1 MGNLAVAG
9 ELTDIEEISA
19 SEAGSEGA
27 EPDTMPGEAHP
38 DTMPGE
44 AQPDTMPGE
53 AEPDTI
59 PGEAEPDTM
68 PGEIKPETMPGELSV
83 QKRSTLPARD
93 GMANR

>member
-19 SEAGSEGA
+19 SESGSEGS
-27 EPDTMPGEAHP
+27 EP

-53 AEPDTI
+53 AQPDTM
-59 PGEAEPDTM
+59 PGEAQPDTM
-68 PGEIKPETMPGELSV
+68 PGEIKPETMPGELQV
-83 QKRSTLPARD
+83 RQRSALPALD